1 MLERSSILPRP
12 SRRLISGRCESAT
25 FESCSR
31 QEKENSQCRPNCFAF
46 SWEACS
52 ILTATPAPAS
62 CFLTTSLVFLLISSE
77 EILPSEM
84 TSRFFVSGSVLMT
97 QRGVPTRSEPSMMSQ
112 PRMIAGNDRR
122 RSVAFL
128 VGKQGKGK
136 RNARSRLAKQVMML
150 SRQGKTA
157 VGAASAFLAATIE
170 AL

>member
-12 SRRLISGRCESAT
+12 SRRLISGRSESAT
-25 FESCSR
+25 FKGSLR

-46 SWEACS
+46 SCEACS
-52 ILTATPAPAS
+52 IFTATPAPAS

-122 RSVAFL
+122 RSVKL
-128 VGKQGKGK
+128 LDKRGKGK
-136 RNARSRLAKQVMML
+136 RNARSRFAKQVIML

-157 VGAASAFLAATIE
+157 VGAASAFFAATIE